1 MIKCFIES
9 MKEDDK
15 HVKSNRIESTEDSSE
30 AISKIYNEVVGL
42 LKAVKPGVVDA
53 ANVNLLNNPII
64 DLSTMSDPV
73 NAKLPITD
81 IDPKWLRMFDREA
94 RKHLMFLSK
103 RINNYE
109 GDVISLGEEVPFE
122 LKG

>member
-15 HVKSNRIESTEDSSE
+15 HVKSNKIESTKDSSE
-30 AISKIYNEVVGL
+30 LISQIYNEIVGI
-42 LKAVKPGVVDA
+42 LKAVKPGEVDA
-53 ANVNLLNNPII
+53 ENKNLLNNPIL
-64 DLSTMSDPV
+64 DLSTMSNPV
-73 NAKLPITD
+73 NAKLPISE
-81 IDPKWLRMFDREA
+81 IDPKYVRMFDREA

-103 RINNYE
+103 RIKNYE
-109 GDVISLGEEVPFE
+109 GDVISLGAEVPFE